1 MKLLGRD
8 PLLSLVNNYVIDS
21 PTTANINYVWNVGSI
36 LGLILV
42 IQIITGISLAF
53 HYQSDISLA
62 FDSVEH
68 IMRDVWFGA
77 FIRYAHANGAA
88 LFFIFVYIHIGKALY
103 YGSYRKPRVALWN
116 VGIVIFILMMAIGFL
131 GYCLPFGS
139 MSYWGSTVITSMFSA
154 IPLIGTDLTEF
165 IWGGFSVNNATIS
178 RFYALHF
185 LLPFVLIAVVII
197 HLIYLHA
204 NGSSNPLGVSTN
216 NEKLPFH
223 PYFIFKDIFGFMIVI
238 FILIFIVTVMPNTL
252 GHSDNY
258 IPADPLVTP
267 ASIVPE
273 FYFLPFY
280 AILRA
285 VPSKLAG
292 VVLMFAAI
300 LILAVIPHINNSDT
314 RSSDGDPLAIIFFGI
329 FVANFMLLG
338 WLGSEHATAFYVLAS
353 QIATVIYFAYF
364 LILINYRTV
373 INKFKKTR

>member
-8 PLLSLVNNYVIDS
+8 PLLSLVNNYVVDS

-42 IQIITGISLAF
+42 IQLITGITLAF
-53 HYQSDISLA
+53 HYQSDISIA

-88 LFFIFVYIHIGKALY
+88 LFFIFVYIHIAKAIY

-185 LLPFVLIAVVII
+185 LLPFVLIALVVV
-197 HLIYLHA
+197 HLIYLHV
-204 NGSSNPLGVSTN
+204 NGSSNPLGISTN

-223 PYFIFKDIFGFMIVI
+223 PYFIFKDIYGFIIVI
-238 FILIFIVTVMPNTL
+238 FILVYIITVMPNTL

-267 ASIVPE
+267 SSIVPE
-273 FYFLPFY
+273 FYFLSFY

-285 VPSKLAG
+285 VPNKLFG
-292 VVLMFAAI
+292 VILMFAAI
-300 LILAVIPHINNSDT
+300 LILFLLPYIDNSNL
-314 RSSDGDPLAIIFFGI
+314 RSNTMKPLGKVLYWLFI
-329 FVANFMLLG
+329 ANFFLLT
-338 WLGSEHATAFYVLAS
+338 WLGGQHATYYYVMAS
-353 QIATVIYFAYF
+353 QLCTVVYFLYF
-364 LILINYRTV
+364 LIGINYDTV
-373 INKFKKTR
+373 FNKFK